1 MARVGG
7 DILMVFD
14 KKKQS
19 NRRGGAVQK
28 VESTGGL
35 SDVSNFKLQAPR
47 GNCCD
52 DNNQEWG
59 TQ

>member
-1 MARVGG
+1 
-7 DILMVFD
+7 MVFD